1 MTDTL
6 GIKYYSIRHI
16 YAIAANINHIFK
28 AIVILISLMKIKTPL
43 GNTALTIT
51 EPIAIKH
58 TNANS
63 NRK

>member
-1 MTDTL
+1 MIGTL
-6 GIKYYSIRHI
+6 GIKYYSIRHM
-16 YAIAANINHIFK
+16 YAIAASINHIFK
-28 AIVILISLMKIKTPL
+28 AIDILFSLMKIKTPL
-43 GNTALTIT
+43 GHTALTIT